1 MMANNIGTKFEIYV
15 ENLFRD
21 LGKFRVKRN
30 VNYQLQRRFTKKLV
44 KIVQIDVQFYDF
56 FGKYIVECKYLNN
69 GNVGDDVVNKVKK
82 NLEYLGLEKAI
93 IATNQDFQMQA
104 KRLAKKYGIKLYNK
118 KILEK
123 LDYERLSFIEMIAKK
138 VKNRTLEEQVDKIK
152 LENYSNKPIM
162 QVKYVW

>member
-1 MMANNIGTKFEIYV
+1 MANNIGTKFEIYV